1 MHAPHALL
9 SRCFQA
15 PARPLRAVTA
25 DGVSIVGSRLG
36 EPGTDRPALVLCHGL
51 LGWHR
56 KPGIARFAERM
67 ARWFAV
73 YAIDLRGHGG
83 SGGLCTYGDREIED
97 VEAAVS
103 SARRDGHRRVV
114 TVGMSLGGI
123 AVIRHAGLIG
133 GVDAAVA
140 ISSPARWRQTGGS
153 TAWRRLRWLTDT
165 PLGRRV
171 GRRALGVRL
180 PDAWEAPES
189 PEEVV
194 GKIAP
199 VPVIIVHGRDDH
211 LIPEE
216 EAWRLYQAAG
226 EPRRLLL
233 AGRFGHAEVGCSP
246 QIAGFLARRTLEAL
260 ELPWPG

>member
-9 SRCFQA
+9 SRRFRV
-15 PARPLRAVTA
+15 PARPLREVTA
-25 DGVSIVGSRLG
+25 DGVWIVGSRLG
-36 EPGTDRPALVLCHGL
+36 EPGTDRPALVLRHGF

-56 KPGIARFAERM
+56 KPRIARFAERL

-103 SARRDGHRRVV
+103 SARRDGHERVV
-114 TVGMSLGGI
+114 TMGMSMGAI
-123 AVIRHAGLIG
+123 AVVRHAGLIG
-133 GVDAAVA
+133 GVDAVVA
-140 ISSPARWRQTGGS
+140 ISSPARWRQTRGS
-153 TAWRRLRWLTDT
+153 AAWRRLRRLTDT
-165 PLGRRV
+165 PRGRRV
-171 GRRALGVRL
+171 GRRVLEVRL

-189 PEEVV
+189 PEDVV

-199 VPVIIVHGRDDH
+199 APVIIVHGRDDH
-211 LIPEE
+211 LFPED
-216 EAWRLYQAAG
+216 EAWRLYRTANG
-226 EPRRLLL
+226 PRRLLL
-233 AGRFGHAEVGCSP
+233 AGRFGHAEDGCSP
-246 QIAGFLARRTLEAL
+246 QLAGFLARRTLEAL